1 TEPTPGPDARRIDL
15 DWIRIAAFG
24 LLILYH
30 VGMLYV
36 TWPFHVKSSHRL
48 AALEPFMLA
57 LNPWRLALL
66 FVVSG
71 AATAFMAGKL
81 RPGRLAGQRSAR

>member
-1 TEPTPGPDARRIDL
+1 MTEPTPGPDARRIDL

-36 TWPFHVKSSHRL
+36 TWPF
-48 AALEPFMLA
+48 
-57 LNPWRLALL
+57 
-66 FVVSG
+66 
-71 AATAFMAGKL
+71 
-81 RPGRLAGQRSAR
+81 

>member
-1 TEPTPGPDARRIDL
+1 MMNVPADGRRLDL

-36 TWPFHVKSSHRL
+36 PWNFHANGSPAPSHERARRGCSS
-48 AALEPFMLA
+48 
-57 LNPWRLALL
+57 
-66 FVVSG
+66 
-71 AATAFMAGKL
+71 
-81 RPGRLAGQRSAR
+81 RSLSACS